1 MLSVRSVLGSQLSS
15 KWLPLQCLC
24 YSSSAAAVEAERTVR
39 EGPRNDWTKPQIK
52 SIYDSPV
59 LDLLF
64 HGAQVHRHA
73 HNFRE
78 VQQCTLLSI
87 KTGGCS
93 EDCSYC
99 PQSSRYDTGLKAQK
113 LMNKDAVIQAAQKA
127 KEAGS
132 TRFCM
137 GAAWRDT
144 IGRKTNFNNILEY
157 VKEIREMGM
166 ENITQISSLR
176 RSYDERLETLKHV
189 REAGIN
195 VCSGGIIGLGEAEE
209 DRVGL
214 LHTLATLPTHPES
227 VPINAL
233 LAVKGTPLQDQKP
246 VEIWEMVR
254 MIATARIVM
263 PKAMVRLSAGRVRF
277 SMPEQALCFLAGA
290 NSIFTGEKLL
300 TTPNN
305 DFDADQLMFK
315 ILGLTP
321 KAPSF
326 SEDETSASE
335 AENCE
340 EATPFLE
347 SSPLPAKISLG
358 NSSYSLVG
366 LPPFSPSVN
375 PFNTK
380 IEKSMNKFSS
390 SETIGS
396 GSRFKAIWDK
406 WWHKKLQVHSTA
418 AKFRKKGIDS
428 AMMEKLDRMFM
439 NTTATGD
446 HAWAPSSGV
455 LPSDSSNND
464 IIQVESIADSDE
476 SMPFEITQN
485 VASVEKGRTT
495 SMLDKCN
502 NTLGVRDGIRKGKNI
517 VARGRR
523 KVKTS
528 VKSPEHID
536 GMLNTIN
543 TESVAASQMQND
555 TVCSITGAM
564 QKLVSM
570 TWLKPSNELWLFAS
584 RLFLMKDKREV
595 FSLLEEA
602 EDMLTWLRY
611 EKEHSLHS

>member
-1 MLSVRSVLGSQLSS
+1 MMSFRSLLRSQRSLSLRPSKKFLALHSS
-15 KWLPLQCLC
+15 CSC
-24 YSSSAAAVEAERTVR
+24 YSASAAAIEAERTIR
-39 EGPRNDWTKPQIK
+39 EGPRHDWSKDDIK

-99 PQSSRYDTGLKAQK
+99 PQSSRYDTGVKGQK
-113 LMNKDAVIQAAQKA
+113 LMTKDAVMQAAQKA

-144 IGRKTNFNNILEY
+144 IGRKTNFNQILKY
-157 VKEIREMGM
+157 VKDIRDMGM
-166 ENITQISSLR
+166 EVCCTLGMLEKHQAIELKKAGLTAYNHNLDTSREFYPKIITT

-246 VEIWEMVR
+246 VEIWEMIR

-290 NSIFTGEKLL
+290 NSIFAGEKLL

-315 ILGLTP
+315 VLGLTP

-326 SEDETSASE
+326 HEDEANVSE
-335 AENCE
+335 AESCQ
-340 EATPFLE
+340 EAVSHSGNRE
-347 SSPLPAKISLG
+347 STTS
-358 NSSYSLVG
+358 
-366 LPPFSPSVN
+366 
-375 PFNTK
+375 
-380 IEKSMNKFSS
+380 
-390 SETIGS
+390 
-396 GSRFKAIWDK
+396 
-406 WWHKKLQVHSTA
+406 STA
-418 AKFRKKGIDS
+418 AAGGAVK
-428 AMMEKLDRMFM
+428 
-439 NTTATGD
+439 
-446 HAWAPSSGV
+446 
-455 LPSDSSNND
+455 
-464 IIQVESIADSDE
+464 ESISGTTTLLTSKRAFILNDCIV
-476 SMPFEITQN
+476 SMP
-485 VASVEKGRTT
+485 ARL
-495 SMLDKCN
+495 LDCMCFISK
-502 NTLGVRDGIRKGKNI
+502 RAHYR
-517 VARGRR
+517 RGEM
-523 KVKTS
+523 KV
-528 VKSPEHID
+528 VKH
-536 GMLNTIN
+536 
-543 TESVAASQMQND
+543 
-555 TVCSITGAM
+555 
-564 QKLVSM
+564 
-570 TWLKPSNELWLFAS
+570 LKRPYP
-584 RLFLMKDKREV
+584 R
-595 FSLLEEA
+595 
-602 EDMLTWLRY
+602 
-611 EKEHSLHS
+611 

>member
-1 MLSVRSVLGSQLSS
+1 MFSVRSIVGPQLRRSIRQLHS
-15 KWLPLQCLC
+15 A
-24 YSSSAAAVEAERTVR
+24 SSAAAFEAERTIR
-39 EGPRNDWTKPQIK
+39 DGPRNDWARDEIK

-113 LMNKDAVIQAAQKA
+113 LMTKEAVMQAARTA

-144 IGRKTNFNNILEY
+144 VGRKTNFNNILEY
-157 VKEIREMGM
+157 VKDIRDMGM
-166 ENITQISSLR
+166 EVCCTLGMLEKQQAVELKRAGLTAYNHNLDTSREYYPNIITT
-176 RSYDERLETLKHV
+176 RSYDERLETLQFV
-189 REAGIN
+189 RDAGIN
-195 VCSGGIIGLGEAEE
+195 VCSGGIIGLGEAED

-233 LAVKGTPLQDQKP
+233 VPVKGTPLQDQKP
-246 VEIWEMVR
+246 VEIWEMIR

-315 ILGLTP
+315 ALGLVP

-326 SEDETSASE
+326 GDDVEDAHEAAVSEQA
-335 AENCE
+335 
-340 EATPFLE
+340 
-347 SSPLPAKISLG
+347 
-358 NSSYSLVG
+358 V
-366 LPPFSPSVN
+366 
-375 PFNTK
+375 
-380 IEKSMNKFSS
+380 SS
-390 SETIGS
+390 SG
-396 GSRFKAIWDK
+396 
-406 WWHKKLQVHSTA
+406 
-418 AKFRKKGIDS
+418 
-428 AMMEKLDRMFM
+428 
-439 NTTATGD
+439 
-446 HAWAPSSGV
+446 
-455 LPSDSSNND
+455 
-464 IIQVESIADSDE
+464 
-476 SMPFEITQN
+476 
-485 VASVEKGRTT
+485 
-495 SMLDKCN
+495 
-502 NTLGVRDGIRKGKNI
+502 
-517 VARGRR
+517 
-523 KVKTS
+523 
-528 VKSPEHID
+528 
-536 GMLNTIN
+536 
-543 TESVAASQMQND
+543 
-555 TVCSITGAM
+555 
-564 QKLVSM
+564 
-570 TWLKPSNELWLFAS
+570 
-584 RLFLMKDKREV
+584 
-595 FSLLEEA
+595 
-602 EDMLTWLRY
+602 
-611 EKEHSLHS
+611 